1 MVVFM
6 HEVYKPSGKVSFLFM
21 PVYAAMLFV
30 AALTA
35 FICIFCIHF
44 SPYSVFDAA
53 ILVFVTAAAGK
64 YGALWCVNAGKI
76 RNPAFSVI
84 SGLFLA
90 IFYWYMLV
98 VFYLPVKNVFIL
110 KSFYFLDENPLEF
123 LQVFRL
129 QELLKALSILKHNG
143 AGITGR
149 KGNIFFT
156 MPGTACIVILSIL
169 CIITAIYFML
179 EFYEA
184 ACYPFCE
191 TSGKWFRET
200 VLSFYPP
207 DNKELFLSKLLLG
220 DFTVIYYLEP
230 LYEVNVNYYKIYLFT
245 NNLKDKFYISLSY
258 MENSGK
264 LDKKTGQMVFSENIL
279 ATYLSIDNNTGRG
292 LLARE
297 HAMPE
302 DATARIVT
310 DKTKKS
316 EVRWLAFN
324 WVIGILAIIL
334 CVFAI
339 FKLGSSLPE
348 FLFKGGF
355 FYIALIFLINAVR
368 FIHSMQKET
377 VIESTEDRYIYDGTK
392 KHLSR
397 EIKTP
402 VMFKLFYLFMMVSAI
417 ALFVLCIILI

>member
-1 MVVFM
+1 M
-6 HEVYKPSGKVSFLFM
+6 
-21 PVYAAMLFV
+21 
-30 AALTA
+30 
-35 FICIFCIHF
+35 
-44 SPYSVFDAA
+44 
-53 ILVFVTAAAGK
+53 
-64 YGALWCVNAGKI
+64 
-76 RNPAFSVI
+76 
-84 SGLFLA
+84 
-90 IFYWYMLV
+90 
-98 VFYLPVKNVFIL
+98 
-110 KSFYFLDENPLEF
+110 
-123 LQVFRL
+123 
-129 QELLKALSILKHNG
+129 
-143 AGITGR
+143 
-149 KGNIFFT
+149 
-156 MPGTACIVILSIL
+156 
-169 CIITAIYFML
+169 
-179 EFYEA
+179 
-184 ACYPFCE
+184 
-191 TSGKWFRET
+191 
-200 VLSFYPP
+200 
-207 DNKELFLSKLLLG
+207 SKLLLG

-245 NNLKDKFYISLSY
+245 NSLKDKFYISVSY

-302 DATARIVT
+302 DAAARIVT